1 MSDTLRLCALG
12 VAAALAVTV
21 LRRADR
27 DLGTVSALAAGLM
40 MLLVLTRSLSD
51 VVDCVSGLARQS
63 GMGQEL
69 YGALLKMLGVAF
81 LSEYAAQ
88 ICRDAGEEGL
98 AQKTALAGKM
108 MLLTVTVP
116 LVSRIGQT
124 ILSLL
129 PSS

>member
-1 MSDTLRLCALG
+1 
-12 VAAALAVTV
+12 
-21 LRRADR
+21 
-27 DLGTVSALAAGLM
+27 M

-129 PSS
+129 PPS

>member
-40 MLLVLTRSLSD
+40 MLLVLTRSVSD
-51 VVDCVSGLARQS
+51 VGGCGSGLARQAA
-63 GMGQEL
+63 L

-129 PSS
+129 PPS